1 MNYYARKNSRGGGDG
16 GMGTG
21 GWGGGEDTSGVIA
34 YLDREKS
41 AEGNNQH
48 DDTGQYIRVPGE
60 GSR

>member
-1 MNYYARKNSRGGGDG
+1 MQEKTVEVVGMGEWGRGVGGGG
-16 GMGTG
+16 G
-21 GWGGGEDTSGVIA
+21 DTSGVIA

>member
-1 MNYYARKNSRGGGDG
+1 MNYYARKNNRGGGDG
-16 GMGTG
+16 GRGTG
-21 GWGGGEDTSGVIA
+21 VGREDTSGIIA

>member
-1 MNYYARKNSRGGGDG
+1 MQEKTVEVV
-16 GMGTG
+16 GMGEWG
-21 GWGGGEDTSGVIA
+21 RGVGGGEDTSGVIA